1 MKMLSA
7 MVAVT
12 SAIVLAACS
21 SAPKA
26 TRAVDGLLILNDPYP
41 DSFNASENFA
51 VLVARGRCLV
61 YIVESVG
68 EFQPVFPKGTT
79 RAQLDRKLGDL
90 SKPRRVVTGGF
101 DPYSKAIE
109 GLADTKVAKDCPGRP
124 FISAGFSLA
133 PERSVPVGTTKP

>member
-1 MKMLSA
+1 ML
-7 MVAVT
+7 AVT
-12 SAIVLAACS
+12 TATVLAACS

-26 TRAVDGLLILNDPYP
+26 TRAADGLLILNEPYP

-51 VLVARGRCLV
+51 LLVARGRCLV

-79 RAQLDRKLGDL
+79 RVQLDRKLGDL
-90 SKPRRVVTGGF
+90 NKARMVVTGGF
-101 DPYSKAIE
+101 DPNSKVIE
-109 GLADTKVAKDCPGRP
+109 GLVDTKVAKECPGRP

-133 PERSVPVGTTKP
+133 PERSVPIGTTKP